1 LIVNF
6 FVRPVTRSQNHSASS
21 GYSLIE
27 LSIALSILAVIIVGS
42 LIGVQKILRTN
53 AVNNELKAMPETMAS
68 AQRLTSNLATLAGLN
83 TGVFT
88 SLGVWPQDRVVGGAD
103 GAAATVSNHFGGRQF
118 LNPNNAAL
126 AGYDPSQLFVLTL
139 TNIPTEACADLVSG
153 MDRMALGL
161 YVGANITADPGGG
174 VAGDVVKNPGS
185 DSAAGARSANLA
197 TLAGRCGAAGGGRIR
212 LDMVV
217 AR

>member
-1 LIVNF
+1 MFIF
-6 FVRPVTRSQNHSASS
+6 CRSPVSQLQRRKSA

-53 AVNNELKAMPETMAS
+53 AVNNELKGMPETLAS
-68 AQRLTSNLATLAGLN
+68 AQRLTSNLADLTGLN
-83 TGVFT
+83 TATFT
-88 SLGVWPQDRVVGGAD
+88 QLGVWPQDRVVGA

-118 LNPNNAAL
+118 LNPNSNAL
-126 AGYDPSQLFVLTL
+126 AGYAQDQLFVLTL
-139 TNIPTEACADLVSG
+139 TNIPTEACADIVSG

-161 YVGANITADPGGG
+161 YVGVDGAADP
-174 VAGDVVKNPGS
+174 AGALSNTVVKN
-185 DSAAGARSANLA
+185 AATAARSANLA
-197 TLAGRCGAAGGGRIR
+197 NLATVCGAAGGARIR

-217 AR
+217 PR

>member
-1 LIVNF
+1 LIVKF
-6 FVRPVTRSQNHSASS
+6 FVRPVARSQNHSASS

-53 AVNNELKAMPETMAS
+53 AVNNELKAMPETIAS
-68 AQRLTSNLATLAGLN
+68 AQRLTSNLADLNGLN
-83 TGVFT
+83 TATFT
-88 SLGVWPQDRVVGGAD
+88 RLGVWPQDRVVG
-103 GAAATVSNHFGGRQF
+103 AAAAANVSNHFGGRQF
-118 LNPNNAAL
+118 LNPNNAPL
-126 AGYDPSQLFVLTL
+126 AGYAANQLFVLTL

-161 YVGANITADPGGG
+161 FVGANIAGDPGGG
-174 VAGDVVKNPGS
+174 VAGNIVKDPGN
-185 DSAAGARSANLA
+185 DGVAGARSANLA
-197 TLAGRCGAAGGGRIR
+197 NLALQCGAAGGARIR

>member
-1 LIVNF
+1 MNF

-68 AQRLTSNLATLAGLN
+68 AQRLTSNLADLNGL
-83 TGVFT
+83 TTPIFT
-88 SLGVWPQDRVVGGAD
+88 SLGVWPQDRVVGV

-118 LNPNNAAL
+118 LNPNTAPL
-126 AGYDPSQLFVLTL
+126 AGYAVNQLFVLTL

-161 YVGANITADPGGG
+161 YVGANITGDPGGG
-174 VAGDVVKNPGS
+174 VAGTTVKDPGS
-185 DSAAGARSANLA
+185 DKAAGARSANLVNLA
-197 TLAGRCGAAGGGRIR
+197 TLCGAAGGNRIR

>member
-53 AVNNELKAMPETMAS
+53 AVNNELKAMPETIAS
-68 AQRLTSNLATLAGLN
+68 AQRLTSNLAGLNGLN
-83 TGVFT
+83 TATFT
-88 SLGVWPQDRVVGGAD
+88 ALGVWPQDRVVGAGAN
-103 GAAATVSNHFGGRQF
+103 ATVSNFFGGRQF
-118 LNPNNAAL
+118 LNPNTQAT
-126 AGYDPSQLFVLTL
+126 AGYDANQLFVLTL

-161 YVGANITADPGGG
+161 YVGANTANDPIGG
-174 VAGDVVKNPGS
+174 VAGNIVKNPGTT
-185 DSAAGARSANLA
+185 ANAGERSANLA
-197 TLAGRCGAAGGGRIR
+197 TLAQRCGAAGGGRIQ
-212 LDMVV
+212 LDMLV

>member
-1 LIVNF
+1 MKF

-68 AQRLTSNLATLAGLN
+68 AQRLTSNLADLNGL
-83 TGVFT
+83 TTPIFT
-88 SLGVWPQDRVVGGAD
+88 SLGVWPQDRVVGA

-118 LNPNNAAL
+118 LNPNTAEL
-126 AGYDPSQLFVLTL
+126 AGYATNQLFVLTL

-161 YVGANITADPGGG
+161 YVGANINADPGGG
-174 VAGDVVKNPGS
+174 VAGTVVKNPG
-185 DSAAGARSANLA
+185 DGAGTAGARSANLVN
-197 TLAGRCGAAGGGRIR
+197 LAQQCGAAGGARIR

>member
-1 LIVNF
+1 MKF
-6 FVRPVTRSQNHSASS
+6 FVRPVTRSQNHRASS

-68 AQRLTSNLATLAGLN
+68 AQRLTSNLADLSGL
-83 TGVFT
+83 TTATFT
-88 SLGVWPQDRVVGGAD
+88 SLGVWPQDRVVGA
-103 GAAATVSNHFGGRQF
+103 GAAATVSNHFGGQQF
-118 LNPNNAAL
+118 LNPNSAAL
-126 AGYDPSQLFVLTL
+126 AGYATNQLFVLTL

-161 YVGANITADPGGG
+161 YVGANTTTNPGGG
-174 VAGDVVKNPGS
+174 VAGTVVKDPGNG
-185 DSAAGARSANLA
+185 AGTAGARSVNLVNLA
-197 TLAGRCGAAGGGRIR
+197 TLCGAAGGNRIR

>member
-1 LIVNF
+1 VFIF
-6 FVRPVTRSQNHSASS
+6 CRSPVSQLQRRKSA

-53 AVNNELKAMPETMAS
+53 AVNNELKGMPETLAS
-68 AQRLTSNLATLAGLN
+68 AQRLTSNLADLTGLN
-83 TGVFT
+83 TLTFT
-88 SLGVWPQDRVVGGAD
+88 RLGVWPQDRVVGA

-118 LNPNNAAL
+118 LNPNTATL
-126 AGYDPSQLFVLTL
+126 AGYAPDQLFVLTL
-139 TNIPTEACADLVSG
+139 TNIPTEACADIVSG

-161 YVGANITADPGGG
+161 YVGANQDADPAGGL
-174 VAGDVVKNPGS
+174 AGTTVK
-185 DSAAGARSANLA
+185 DAATAARSANLA
-197 TLAGRCGAAGGGRIR
+197 TLANLCGAAGGARIR

-217 AR
+217 PR